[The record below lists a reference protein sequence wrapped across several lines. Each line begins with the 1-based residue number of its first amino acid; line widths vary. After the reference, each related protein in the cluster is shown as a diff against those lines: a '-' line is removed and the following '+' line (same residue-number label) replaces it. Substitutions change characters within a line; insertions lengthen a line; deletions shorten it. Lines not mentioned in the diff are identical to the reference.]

1 MISFVVCGN
10 GYGHLKR
17 VLSVVNEILNINTEQ
32 PITLFCNEN
41 HMRFA
46 KGEINFKSN
55 TTINFDSSLSE
66 NEISW
71 IESESFREEK
81 YRKWE
86 RDLARNRSF
95 QSSTL
100 IVSDNHILPAR
111 MHRNSL
117 LMGSFLWHDVT
128 IVNSPDIEKIKL
140 EEASYLIENR
150 PALIC
155 VNDMVMPGLIDFT
168 TPIKLPWFCTK
179 YQVINILNKNNRF
192 LVTGGGTELI
202 NAYLLNLIEIVSLDN
217 LDKTFFLDSKLF
229 QMCSFHDRAN
239 IELFEFGDEHFA
251 SLSGVIC
258 RPGVGILTDCVRYDL
273 PSIVLNDAYNLEIE
287 HNANCVN
294 RLMIGE
300 SFDSKDV
307 SVRKLSDKV
316 SELINNVKYLENFT
330 SHLRELQTGGA
341 MRAAE
346 FILQK
351 LAVYE

>member
-1 MISFVVCGN
+1 MISFVVCSN

-17 VLSVVNEILNINTEQ
+17 VLSVVNEILKINPEQ
-32 PITLFCNEN
+32 PIKLFCNEN

-55 TTINFDSSLSE
+55 STIIFDSSLSE

-71 IESESFREEK
+71 IDSESFREKK

-86 RDLARNRSF
+86 GDLARNRSF
-95 QSSTL
+95 QSSSL
-100 IVSDNHILPAR
+100 IVSDNHILPLR

-117 LMGSFLWHDVT
+117 LMGSFLWHNAT
-128 IVNSPDIEKIKL
+128 IVNTPDIEKLKQ

-150 PALIC
+150 PELIC
-155 VNDMVMPGLIDFT
+155 VNDMVMSGIIDHT

-179 YQVINILNKNNRF
+179 HEGNNVLKKNNRF

-202 NAYLLNLIEIVSLDN
+202 NASLLNLIEIVSLDN

-294 RLMIGE
+294 RLMIGK

-316 SELINNVKYLENFT
+316 SELINNVKYLEIFT
-330 SHLRELQTGGA
+330 NHLRELQTGGA